1 MGSSRTS
8 ITMIELLAWIIFP
21 LPMIIIAMVYLLT
34 KSKPKRIIQVWSS
47 DNNKVDEHGGPYE
60 VEIEDN

>member
-1 MGSSRTS
+1 
-8 ITMIELLAWIIFP
+8 MIELLAWIIFP

-47 DNNKVDEHGGPYE
+47 DNNKVDDQGGPYE

>member
-1 MGSSRTS
+1 
-8 ITMIELLAWIIFP
+8 MIELLAWIIFP